1 MFGKKKWLLF
11 FVIILVLAGGLNYT
25 VFNFKSNASSKN
37 SVSTK
42 GDKVDYSKIKRDTD
56 VKVESN
62 GSISIKRNKKELTT
76 MGKEDSWTLFVY
88 MTGTDLEAFYEKA
101 TIDLKEMWKADFN
114 NYNEENVK
122 IIIQTGGCDKWR
134 TKGIS
139 SKKIQR
145 YMLQYNE
152 LKLLD
157 EQKNDSMGDEN
168 TLYEFLKWGTSNYAA
183 EHMGVVFWNHGSGIS
198 QGICCDTIHNND
210 TLMLSEVECAFARVY
225 GNMTDK
231 FELIG
236 FDTCLS
242 GALEYANA
250 LAPYGKYMVASAD
263 VENGDGWYYTDIM
276 NYLFKNPDATGLDL
290 GKVIADSYTNFYYN
304 TEAGKVTT
312 MAVYDLNKV
321 DNVCIAI
328 NDLARNIYVGLK
340 NNDVKYTDIVEVINN
355 SLFYDK
361 TNIDLG
367 SLIYNLGKKF
377 NQDMRYINNE
387 LDNMVVYNQIGQDY
401 VVENAIGIS
410 MFLSLDSM
418 KLNELN
424 VYRNTGFSPYWIKLL
439 EYFKAKKN
447 KIEDY
452 IEFDWENSKYFY
464 EDDFGYIQYENPL
477 ISEREA
483 YKKISKNNEY
493 DIDGFV
499 NRWAVLFDVNN
510 IFKNFFNVLFEDSD
524 TRTYKDLSKK
534 ALLEGDNVYTNI
546 YKKEG
551 TRLIN
556 IGVNAEVNYNEKNN
570 TFKSGFD
577 GNWFMLADGQV
588 LATKVVTKKE
598 KYIIYE
604 APVLIDSKEST
615 IRIKVYLENGN
626 MSYYSVLGVWDAAQ
640 SWDNITQT
648 NNDLPQNR
656 PYAPRGYLPLYSGTT
671 IIPIYEAIDTSTREV
686 YKIYG
691 NSYIAGTDSNIQ
703 YSKINDGEFVSTLQ
717 VESLNSV
724 KICDIFDNVS
734 LYNGEVISKDTM
746 LCMN

>member
-290 GKVIADSYTNFYYN
+290 GKVIADSYTNFYCN

-321 DNVCIAI
+321 DNVCIAV

-424 VYRNTGFSPYWIKLL
+424 VYRNAGFSPYWIKLL

-477 ISEREA
+477 ISESDA
-483 YKKISKNNEY
+483 YKKISKNN
-493 DIDGFV
+493 
-499 NRWAVLFDVNN
+499 
-510 IFKNFFNVLFEDSD
+510 
-524 TRTYKDLSKK
+524 
-534 ALLEGDNVYTNI
+534 
-546 YKKEG
+546 
-551 TRLIN
+551 
-556 IGVNAEVNYNEKNN
+556 
-570 TFKSGFD
+570 
-577 GNWFMLADGQV
+577 
-588 LATKVVTKKE
+588 
-598 KYIIYE
+598 
-604 APVLIDSKEST
+604 
-615 IRIKVYLENGN
+615 
-626 MSYYSVLGVWDAAQ
+626 
-640 SWDNITQT
+640 
-648 NNDLPQNR
+648 
-656 PYAPRGYLPLYSGTT
+656 
-671 IIPIYEAIDTSTREV
+671 
-686 YKIYG
+686 
-691 NSYIAGTDSNIQ
+691 
-703 YSKINDGEFVSTLQ
+703 
-717 VESLNSV
+717 
-724 KICDIFDNVS
+724 
-734 LYNGEVISKDTM
+734 
-746 LCMN
+746 